1 MGRFL
6 NSLPFIITL
15 GVSIISVLM
24 IIRGGSP
31 EDSSQAHAGTPE
43 ESHSVSTSWSNGGG
57 EEEEEETEST
67 TGDPIKDLLVEV
79 LAADHDDLEELATGR
94 FLRDVQDYRSE
105 TITGID
111 LKQVRCIRRGQDWVM
126 IEAPLQVMRDRDR
139 GSERLRGVLR
149 FVKRDDIWSLENLRL
164 MKRGG

>member
-6 NSLPFIITL
+6 NSLPFVITL
-15 GVSIISVLM
+15 GVIIISILM
-24 IIRGGSP
+24 ILRGGSP

-43 ESHSVSTSWSNGGG
+43 ESESVSTSWSDGDGYG
-57 EEEEEETEST
+57 EEEETEST
-67 TGDPIKDLLVEV
+67 TGDPIKDILLEV
-79 LAADHDDLEELATGR
+79 VAADHDDLEEFATGR
-94 FLRDVQDYRSE
+94 FLRDVQEYRSR

-111 LKQVRCIRRGQDWVM
+111 LAKVRCIRRGQDWVM
-126 IEAPLQVMRDRDR
+126 IEAPLEVAKDRDR

-149 FVKRDDIWSLENLRL
+149 FVKRDDVWSLENLRL